1 MNRSCS
7 FWHSLPQY
15 GRCVLGRAAST
26 GEKRPLGRRKW
37 SVQLVEKQTGATS
50 EAGSGA
56 SLDPRLLIKWL
67 IRLVIL
73 IGVIWGIYSFVSSA
87 SSELGKQ
94 EFAWREIHGWWLLA
108 AILFYAAGLFPA
120 CWFWRRILISLG
132 QQPSGLEAARAY
144 YVGHLGKYVPGKAL
158 VVVIR
163 TALIRS
169 ARVDTTVAAIS
180 VFIETL
186 TMMAVGA
193 CVAAVVLLF
202 QFRDP
207 RMLVL
212 AVVLMCAAGI
222 PTWPPLFRWFVLRLQ
237 VQRVNPQIAELL
249 KGINLRLM
257 VQGWV
262 SLSIGWVLMGF
273 SLWAVM
279 GAIPQ
284 VRGGVTQT
292 LLDVP
297 LFTACVSL
305 ALVAGFLSLLPGGV
319 GVRELVVMTLIAAD
333 PHYGPYIAIVSA
345 ILLRLTWLMS
355 ELLVSGILYMGVRD
369 SRSSVVNTVG

>member
-1 MNRSCS
+1 M
-7 FWHSLPQY
+7 
-15 GRCVLGRAAST
+15 
-26 GEKRPLGRRKW
+26 
-37 SVQLVEKQTGATS
+37 VQKQSGATS
-50 EAGSGA
+50 ESRPGA
-56 SLDPRLLIKWL
+56 SLNPGLLVKWL

-87 SSELGKQ
+87 RSELGKQ
-94 EFAWREIHGWWLLA
+94 EFSWRELRGWWLVA
-108 AILFYAAGLFPA
+108 AVLFYAAGLFPA

-132 QQPSGLEAARAY
+132 QEPARLETARAY

-169 ARVDTTVAAIS
+169 SRVDTTVAAIS

-186 TMMAVGA
+186 TMMAVGG

-202 QFRDP
+202 QYQDP
-207 RMLVL
+207 GMLVL

-222 PTWPPLFRWFVLRLQ
+222 PTWPPLFRWFVLKLQ
-237 VQRVNPQIAELL
+237 VQRVNPRIAELL
-249 KGINLRLM
+249 RGIDLRLM
-257 VQGWV
+257 IQGWV
-262 SLSIGWVLMGF
+262 SLSVGWLLMGF

-279 GAIPQ
+279 EAIPQ
-284 VRGGVTQT
+284 VTGGVAQT

-319 GVRELVVMTLIAAD
+319 GVRELVVMTLIAAH

-355 ELLVSGILYMGVRD
+355 ELLVSGILYVGVRD
-369 SRSSVVNTVG
+369 SRSTVVDTLG